1 MIPISETCFIVA
13 ATVLKS
19 YFFVFMWGGGGVTL
33 SIIFTNLESSSV
45 IYQFKISVVVYSP

>member
-13 ATVLKS
+13 AAVLKS
-19 YFFVFMWGGGGVTL
+19 YFFVFMWGGGGTL